1 MKKSRTGKKIARAI
15 ALGLATMITLT
26 SVPVSTFADS
36 SGTPIP
42 VENHTDGGTDS
53 SGVANGDKKEAIVPQ
68 EAKDVEA
75 VEKLITK
82 EDTPKENAET
92 GKEEFDP
99 GVDQA
104 IDIAQDVVKKTNENE
119 AEDKDIKNA
128 DGKVSETLTDLQ
140 NAEKYMKDAAQSDQ
154 DAMNILQPKEGAP
167 EIPVYIMVPVYE
179 TDENGVEKKDAEG
192 NPIPVYETDEKG
204 NPIQKFAPQLVVGT
218 EKDENGNDK
227 DVTYDEADS
236 KTGSDAD
243 DAIRNANTANT
254 TNSQKIAEQA
264 KAAAES
270 AVSDAKKG
278 LADIEKKLEADS
290 KKAAAAQEAYNKAD
304 KENKKAQKA
313 VEDAQAQ
320 LDEALKKAVDENG
333 DPITDKNG
341 NPIYEGDV
349 EAAEQALIAAKKTA
363 DKKAKDAET
372 AWNNAQNA
380 DFNEIVTEYELIQT
394 HLKNENNLFDS
405 YYWEHT
411 RKLCNL
417 MIKNYIRSSEKDNG
431 LVVGDNFEVQLINGW
446 EPDGEPH
453 TITDEDGNVVLD
465 DNDAPVLWQDYKV
478 RTENGYVT
486 FKENKNNGYLYDE
499 NGITVKGQTERKVYN
514 WYDWIPSGYSY
525 TGADGKKKEDTYFY
539 NHVVVTYN
547 KDTGKK
553 DEKNGEPILE
563 KVIELYNYKND
574 ANGEIYIYK
583 RDWNVEDDKNNV
595 LVEASDYKL
604 GSPAVPKGD
613 DTPASWATG
622 ADEGSKK
629 ITVNT
634 QTGELELPTAT
645 THAVAMTQ
653 KDENGNAKTAGYWII
668 DTESS
673 KDVTTDK
680 DKLVAPPVGST
691 VQSGNTTTT
700 VSYDEVKNEDG
711 TDKKNVRYE
720 HGTYTVVDEWNK
732 KPVTDTIRT
741 DSADELK
748 KLLNQYKTEGKTVSS
763 VVIPFRIGD
772 YSVDLDNTSW
782 VDDLVYWFHTVTG
795 GKGYSVDVSYEVDD
809 TTSPKTTHEE
819 DGIYEIVEK
828 EYKETTENETKYESD
843 SFGVHIEA
851 EFFGNKIIVNDAKG
865 KADKAMRNKVAS
877 LESQGYEVIDYDL
890 GQELFDGKWGV
901 TYWVK
906 YKATTSQ
913 TVTKEVSRKLYAADT
928 YSTYNALVE
937 GDPAKPATSGKAG
950 NDAKYGQKI
959 VIQNDSEA
967 RSIARK
973 ENREYSVAQ
982 NLGEY
987 IKNIQA
993 LQENKSELAAAAA
1006 KVNAALTR
1014 VQELK
1019 ERIKELENVS
1029 LASTSALNELNSQLQ
1044 LAQKALADANS
1055 KKEVLA
1061 QKVAE
1066 AQKVVDSINL
1076 DRFKSS
1082 AAPGDDDPGMDDQ
1095 DNPDDDDDDDSSSD
1109 ESVAGGTGTYA
1120 GTGTIIA
1127 SSGTAPVIPLPATAA
1142 GVAGARTGRRTS
1154 RSGVAGV
1161 RVDNGEGDGDA
1172 NGEGDAAKNVVEP
1185 KAVATTNGKGKNAAG
1200 ADKKF
1205 VKLENNEVPLA
1216 DKPFEEGTNMNLLWL
1231 LAAAIAAGAGVY
1243 AYDKHRKKVAAADEV
1258 KKYKKN

>member
-1 MKKSRTGKKIARAI
+1 MRKSRTGKKIARTI
-15 ALGLATMITLT
+15 ALGLATMVTLT
-26 SVPVSTFADS
+26 SVPVSTLADS

-42 VENHTDGGTDS
+42 VENHTDGE
-53 SGVANGDKKEAIVPQ
+53 KETIVPQ
-68 EAKDVEA
+68 EAKAVED

-82 EDTPKENAET
+82 EDTLKVNAET

-104 IDIAQDVVKKTNENE
+104 IDIAQDAVKKTNENE

-154 DAMNILQPKEGAP
+154 DAMNILLPKEGAP

-192 NPIPVYETDEKG
+192 NLIPVYETDEEG
-204 NPIQKFAPQLVVGT
+204 NIKTDEDGTPIQKFAPQLVVGT

-236 KTGSDAD
+236 KTGSYAD

-270 AVSDAKKG
+270 SVSDAKQG

-363 DKKAKDAET
+363 DEKAQAAQQ
-372 AWNNAQNA
+372 AWNDAQNA
-380 DFNEIVTEYELIQT
+380 SYNEIVDLY
-394 HLKNENNLFDS
+394 DS
-405 YYWEHT
+405 INKRIKEQKDKSEKWDDDKYWEQT
-411 RKLCNL
+411 RLLCNL

-431 LVVGDNFEVQLINGW
+431 LVVGDDFEVQVINKW

-453 TITDEDGNVVLD
+453 TILDEEGNVVLD
-465 DNDAPVLWQDYKV
+465 GNGAPVLWQDYKV
-478 RTENGYVT
+478 STENGYVT
-486 FKENKNNGYLYDE
+486 FKENKNTGYLYDQ
-499 NGITVKGQTERKVYN
+499 NGITVSGQTERKVYN
-514 WYDWIPSGYSY
+514 WHEWIPSGYSY
-525 TGADGKKKEDTYFY
+525 TGADGKKKEDKYIY

-547 KDTGKK
+547 RDTGKK
-553 DEKNGEPILE
+553 DENGDPIVE

-574 ANGEIYIYK
+574 TNGEIYIYK

-595 LVEASDYKL
+595 LVEASDYEL
-604 GSPAVPKGD
+604 GNAEVPKGD

-622 ADEGSKK
+622 TDENSRK
-629 ITVNT
+629 ITINSE
-634 QTGELELPTAT
+634 TGELELPDEN
-645 THAVAMTQ
+645 THAVARGDNEDGTR
-653 KDENGNAKTAGYWII
+653 GGYWVI
-668 DTESS
+668 DANS
-673 KDVTTDK
+673 KDVSTDE
-680 DKLVAPPVGST
+680 DKKVVPPVKST
-691 VQSGNTTTT
+691 QNSGNTTTT
-700 VSYDEVKNEDG
+700 VSYEEVKNKDG
-711 TDKKNVRYE
+711 SEKKTVRYE
-720 HGTYTVVDEWNK
+720 HGTYTVVDEWNT
-732 KPVTDTIRT
+732 KPVTDTVR
-741 DSADELK
+741 ADNADDLK
-748 KLLNQYKTEGKTVSS
+748 NLLNQYKSEGKTVSS
-763 VVIPFRIGD
+763 VKIPFWFFD
-772 YSVDLDNTSW
+772 YSVKDINNTSW
-782 VDDLVYWFHTVTG
+782 VDDVLLWVNKNTG
-795 GKGYSVDVSYEVDD
+795 GDGFDVNVSYEVEDK
-809 TTSPKTTHEE
+809 TNPKKTHEE

-828 EYKETTENETKYESD
+828 DYKETTENETKFESG
-843 SFGVHIEA
+843 SFGVHIEIEA
-851 EFFGNKIIVNDAKG
+851 FGKKIVLNDAKG
-865 KADKAMRNKVAS
+865 EADKAMRDKVTS
-877 LESQGYEVIDYDL
+877 LMLQGYEVIDYDL
-890 GQELFDGKWGV
+890 DQELFDGKWGV

-913 TVTKEVSRKLYAADT
+913 TVTKVVSKKLYAADT
-928 YSTYNALVE
+928 YSTYNALVK

-950 NDAKYGQKI
+950 NDAQYGQKI
-959 VIQNDSEA
+959 VIQSDSEA
-967 RSIARK
+967 RK
-973 ENREYSVAQ
+973 KNGEYSVKN

-987 IKNIQA
+987 INNIKA
-993 LQENKSELAAAAA
+993 LQENKSELVAAAA
-1006 KVNAALTR
+1006 KVDAALTR

-1019 ERIKELENVS
+1019 ERIKELKNVS

-1082 AAPGDDDPGMDDQ
+1082 AAPSDDDPGMDDQ
-1095 DNPDDDDDDDSSSD
+1095 DNPDDDDDDDSSS
-1109 ESVAGGTGTYA
+1109 EEPGSGAGVA
-1120 GTGTIIA
+1120 GTGTIVA
-1127 SSGTAPVIPLPATAA
+1127 SAGTIPVISLPATAA

-1172 NGEGDAAKNVVEP
+1172 AKNVVEP
-1185 KAVATTNGKGKNAAG
+1185 KAVATTNGKNKNAAG

-1231 LAAAIAAGAGVY
+1231 LAAAIAAGACVY
-1243 AYDKHRKKVAAADEV
+1243 AYDKHRKKVAANEES
-1258 KKYKKN
+1258 KKYKK